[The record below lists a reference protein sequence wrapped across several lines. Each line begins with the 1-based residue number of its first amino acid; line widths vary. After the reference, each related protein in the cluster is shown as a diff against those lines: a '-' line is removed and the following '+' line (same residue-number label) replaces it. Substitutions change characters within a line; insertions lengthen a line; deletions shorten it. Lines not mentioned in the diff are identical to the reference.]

1 MAQYLGAGDVF
12 LETDW
17 SFGGYLSYFYECD
30 TVRLIELSARVNG
43 NNALVAAIAEV
54 TRERQTSGGRV
65 FIADLDSYE
74 PA

>member
-1 MAQYLGAGDVF
+1 MFFWKPTGRLADISAI
-12 LETDW
+12 
-17 SFGGYLSYFYECD
+17 SN